1 MAAPTFA
8 VRSAIEDVGEGLV
21 LLTKM
26 GQKRERNLAVFAVDF
41 ADLKRYNAPM
51 KCGTTHGT
59 EERSRQP

>member
-1 MAAPTFA
+1 MVAPTFA

-26 GQKRERNLAVFAVDF
+26 REKWRLNLAVFAIDF

-51 KCGTTHGT
+51 NCGTPRTVGKGVGT
-59 EERSRQP
+59 T